1 MEVRAVLE
9 GDEVV
14 DAADEAE
21 GERGELWVWVGEPEV
36 ADGVA
41 VGVACGGGVQAREE
55 GLVGKGG
62 GGGVDEELVDLL
74 GWG

>member
-41 VGVACGGGVQAREE
+41 VGRRGGGVEAGEE
-55 GLVGKGG
+55 GLVGEGG
-62 GGGVDEELVDLL
+62 GGGGDEKLVDLL